1 MKNNFFKIILP
12 VISMTVIS
20 VMLILYSEKNLTN
33 SYSIVSN
40 SGYYFDTFISI
51 SIYEKDEALVENDKN
66 LIAECFNICKDY
78 ELIFSHT
85 NTDSE
90 LYKLNISS
98 ASTTKI
104 SSDLYN
110 ILSIADEYNTLTNGA
125 FNVLIGNIE
134 GLWDFKKCNIPAD
147 DIIDQQLE
155 LLFKANY
162 TLANNTITFNN
173 SKSLIPDIN
182 LGGIAKGY
190 IADKIKYF
198 LLSNNVNSA
207 IINLGGNILLIG
219 EKPDKELFNIGITK
233 PFTTTGENI
242 ASVQTSN
249 MSVVTSGIYERYF
262 KQNSTIYHHIIDPST
277 GYPVQNNL
285 YSVTIISASSTIA
298 DILSTS
304 AFVLGEDK
312 GMELINKTDDVYAV
326 FITSDFKIILS
337 DGLKM
342 DNNTIA
348 IADN

>member
-40 SGYYFDTFISI
+40 SGYYYDTFISI
-51 SIYEKDEALVENDKN
+51 SIYEKDEDLVENDKN

-147 DIIDQQLE
+147 DIIDQQLK

-190 IADKIKYF
+190 IADKIKDF

-342 DNNTIA
+342 NNNTIT

>member
-12 VISMTVIS
+12 VISMAVIS
-20 VMLILYSEKNLTN
+20 VILILYSKKNLTN
-33 SYSIVSN
+33 SYNVVSN

-51 SIYEKDEALVENDKN
+51 SIYENDEALVENDKN

-110 ILSIADEYNTLTNGA
+110 ILSIADEYNSLTNGA

-134 GLWDFKKCNIPAD
+134 GLWDFKKCNIPDD

-173 SKSLIPDIN
+173 NKSLIPAIN

-190 IADKIKYF
+190 IADKIKDF

-219 EKPDKELFNIGITK
+219 EKPDEELFNIGITK

-262 KQNSTIYHHIIDPST
+262 EENGAIYHHIIDPST

-342 DNNTIA
+342 DNNIIT

>member
-147 DIIDQQLE
+147 DIIYQQLE

-190 IADKIKYF
+190 IADKIKDF

-342 DNNTIA
+342 DNNTIT

>member
-190 IADKIKYF
+190 IADKIKDF

-262 KQNSTIYHHIIDPST
+262 EQNNTIYHHIIDPST

-326 FITSDFKIILS
+326 FITSDSKIILS

-342 DNNTIA
+342 NNNTIA

>member
-12 VISMTVIS
+12 VISMAVIS
-20 VMLILYSEKNLTN
+20 VILILYSKKNLTN
-33 SYSIVSN
+33 SYSVVSN

-51 SIYEKDEALVENDKN
+51 SIYENDEALVENDKN

-110 ILSIADEYNTLTNGA
+110 ILSIADEYNSLTNGA

-134 GLWDFKKCNIPAD
+134 GLWDFKKCNIPD
-147 DIIDQQLE
+147 VDIIDQQLE

-173 SKSLIPDIN
+173 SKSLIPAIN

-190 IADKIKYF
+190 IADKIKDF

-262 KQNSTIYHHIIDPST
+262 EQNSTIYHHIIDPST

-285 YSVTIISASSTIA
+285 YSVTIISDSSTIA

-342 DNNTIA
+342 DNNTIT

>member
-12 VISMTVIS
+12 VISMAVIS
-20 VMLILYSEKNLTN
+20 VILILYSKKNLTN
-33 SYSIVSN
+33 SYNVVSN

-51 SIYEKDEALVENDKN
+51 SIYENDEALVENDKN

-110 ILSIADEYNTLTNGA
+110 ILSIADEYNSLTNGA

-134 GLWDFKKCNIPAD
+134 GLWDFKKCNIPDD

-173 SKSLIPDIN
+173 SKSLIPAIN

-190 IADKIKYF
+190 IADKIKDF

-219 EKPDKELFNIGITK
+219 EKPDEELFNIGITK

-262 KQNSTIYHHIIDPST
+262 EENGAIYHHIIDPST

-342 DNNTIA
+342 DNNIIT

>member
-12 VISMTVIS
+12 VISMAVIS
-20 VMLILYSEKNLTN
+20 VMLILYSKKNLTN
-33 SYSIVSN
+33 SYSVVSN

-51 SIYEKDEALVENDKN
+51 SIYENDEALVENDKN

-155 LLFKANY
+155 LLFKTNY

-190 IADKIKYF
+190 IADKIKDF

-262 KQNSTIYHHIIDPST
+262 EQNNTIYHHIIDPST

-285 YSVTIISASSTIA
+285 YSVTIISDSSTIA

-342 DNNTIA
+342 NNNTIA

>member
-12 VISMTVIS
+12 VISMAVIL
-20 VMLILYSEKNLTN
+20 VILILYSKKNLTN
-33 SYSIVSN
+33 SYNVVSN

-51 SIYEKDEALVENDKN
+51 SIYENDEALVENDKN

-110 ILSIADEYNTLTNGA
+110 ILSIADEYNSLTNGA

-134 GLWDFKKCNIPAD
+134 GLWDFKKCNIPDD

-173 SKSLIPDIN
+173 SKSLIPAIN

-190 IADKIKYF
+190 IADKIKDF

-219 EKPDKELFNIGITK
+219 EKPDEELFNIGITK

-262 KQNSTIYHHIIDPST
+262 EENGAIYHHIIDPST

-342 DNNTIA
+342 DNNIIT